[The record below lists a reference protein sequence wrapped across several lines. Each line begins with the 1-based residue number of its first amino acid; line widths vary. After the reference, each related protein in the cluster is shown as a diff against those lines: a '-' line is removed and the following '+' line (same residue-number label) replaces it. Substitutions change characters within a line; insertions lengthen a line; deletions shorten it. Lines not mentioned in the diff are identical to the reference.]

1 VNAEATG
8 SAPVEVVDAADAELG
23 QEGRMEHVVVI
34 GAGLGGLRT
43 VEFLRAVGFP
53 GRISLVGD
61 EPHEPY
67 DRPPLSK
74 QILAGQWPEE
84 RAVLHRGDL
93 AELDISVYL
102 GRSALGVESTAVE
115 LGDGTRLRYDA
126 LVVATGVR
134 PRRLPGQPD
143 HPGWHVLRT
152 LEDCR
157 RLRNSI
163 SRSHSLLVVG
173 AGFIGAE
180 VAATAR
186 TAGLEVTMLEA
197 LPTPFARVLGEQMG
211 QLCAQLQTSNG
222 VTVRCGVRLEGFLDT
237 SPDRNGTGHGG
248 IAVRLS
254 DGSIVRADCGVV
266 GVGTVVESGW
276 LTGLGVG
283 TDGGLLCD
291 ATGLVEG
298 TGNVYAVGDIAAWRH
313 PTVGDRPRIEHWTSA
328 AEQAAVVAQRIAG
341 KQITRHADVVP
352 YFWSDQY
359 GLTLQ
364 LIGRVDLATSVEVLH
379 DPGVI
384 KGTVAGYFADGTLVA
399 VLAFH
404 APRFLNRYRRLV
416 AAGASTHEVWS
427 TAAELTSR

>member
-1 VNAEATG
+1 
-8 SAPVEVVDAADAELG
+8 
-23 QEGRMEHVVVI
+23 MEHVVVV

-43 VEFLRAVGFP
+43 VEGLRAAGFS
-53 GRISLVGD
+53 GRISLVGE

-84 RAVLHRGDL
+84 RATLHRGQLSELDVSLHLGISAVAVDDVAVDL
-93 AELDISVYL
+93 A
-102 GRSALGVESTAVE
+102 
-115 LGDGTRLRYDA
+115 DGTRLGYDV

-143 HPGWHVLRT
+143 HPELHVLRT
-152 LEDCR
+152 LENCR
-157 RLRNSI
+157 ALRDSI
-163 SRSHSLLVVG
+163 SRAGSMLVVG

-197 LPTPFARVLGEQMG
+197 LPVPFARVLGEQMG
-211 QLCAQLQTSNG
+211 RMCARLQTDNG
-222 VTVRCGVRLEGFLDT
+222 VTVRCGVRLDGFAD
-237 SPDRNGTGHGG
+237 SNGG
-248 IAVRLS
+248 ITAHLA
-254 DGSIVRADCGVV
+254 DGTTVAADCGVV
-266 GVGTVVESGW
+266 GVGTVIDGGW
-276 LTGLGVG
+276 LAGLGVCTETG
-283 TDGGLLCD
+283 LPCDAGGLVD
-291 ATGLVEG
+291 G
-298 TGNVYAVGDIAAWRH
+298 TRNVYAVGDIAAWRH

-341 KQITRHADVVP
+341 LEITRQADVVP

-364 LIGRVDLATSVEVLH
+364 LVGRPDLATSVEVLH

-384 KGTVAGYFADGTLVA
+384 KGTVAGYFAGGTLVA
-399 VLAFH
+399 ALAFH
-404 APRFLNRYRRLV
+404 APRLLNRYRKLV
-416 AAGASTHEVWS
+416 AAGAAEQEVRS
-427 TAAELTSR
+427 TAAALASR

>member
-1 VNAEATG
+1 
-8 SAPVEVVDAADAELG
+8 
-23 QEGRMEHVVVI
+23 MEHVVVV

-43 VEFLRAVGFP
+43 VESLRAEGFP
-53 GRISLVGD
+53 GQISLVGD

-84 RAVLHRGDL
+84 RAVLHRGELADL
-93 AELDISVYL
+93 DVSLYL
-102 GRSALGVESTAVE
+102 GRSAVGVDRATVE
-115 LGDGTRLRYDA
+115 LADGTRLRYDA

-143 HPGWHVLRT
+143 HPELHVLRT

-157 RLRNSI
+157 ELRDSI
-163 SRSHSLLVVG
+163 FRAHSLLVVG

-186 TAGLEVTMLEA
+186 MAGLEVTMIEA
-197 LPTPFARVLGEQMG
+197 LPMPFARVLGEQMG
-211 QLCAQLQTSNG
+211 QLCARLQTDNG
-222 VTVRCGVRLEGFLDT
+222 VSVRCGMRLEGFAD
-237 SPDRNGTGHGG
+237 SNGG
-248 IAVRLS
+248 ITARLA

-266 GVGTVVESGW
+266 GVGTVVDCGW
-276 LTGLGVG
+276 LAGLGVS
-283 TDGGLLCD
+283 TEGGLLCD

-298 TGNVYAVGDIAAWRH
+298 TGNVYAVGDVAAWRH
-313 PTVGDRPRIEHWTSA
+313 PTIGDRPRIEHWTSA
-328 AEQAAVVAQRIAG
+328 TEQAAVVAQRIAG
-341 KQITRHADVVP
+341 TEITRQADVVP

-364 LIGRVDLATSVEVLH
+364 LVGRCDLATSVEVLH

-384 KGTVAGYFADGTLVA
+384 KGTVAGYFCAGTLVA

-404 APRFLNRYRRLV
+404 APRLLNRYRRLV
-416 AAGASTHEVWS
+416 AAGADEREVRS
-427 TAAELTSR
+427 TAAELDSR

>member
-1 VNAEATG
+1 
-8 SAPVEVVDAADAELG
+8 
-23 QEGRMEHVVVI
+23 MEHVVVV

-43 VEFLRAVGFP
+43 VESLRAEGFP
-53 GRISLVGD
+53 GQISLVGD

-84 RAVLHRGDL
+84 RAVLHRGELADL
-93 AELDISVYL
+93 DVSLYL
-102 GRSALGVESTAVE
+102 GRSAVGVDRATVE
-115 LGDGTRLRYDA
+115 LADGTRLRYDA

-143 HPGWHVLRT
+143 HPELHVLRT

-157 RLRNSI
+157 ELRDSI
-163 SRSHSLLVVG
+163 SRARSLLVVG

-186 TAGLEVTMLEA
+186 TAGLDVTMIEA
-197 LPTPFARVLGEQMG
+197 LPMPFARVLGEQMG
-211 QLCAQLQTSNG
+211 QLCARLQTDNG
-222 VTVRCGVRLEGFLDT
+222 VSVHCGMRLEGFAD
-237 SPDRNGTGHGG
+237 SNGR
-248 IAVRLS
+248 IAARLT

-266 GVGTVVESGW
+266 GVGTVVDCGW
-276 LTGLGVG
+276 LAGLGVS
-283 TDGGLLCD
+283 TEGGLLCD

-298 TGNVYAVGDIAAWRH
+298 TGNVYAVGDVAAWRH
-313 PTVGDRPRIEHWTSA
+313 PTIGDRPRIEHWTSA
-328 AEQAAVVAQRIAG
+328 TEQAAVVAQRIAG
-341 KQITRHADVVP
+341 AEITRQADVLP

-364 LIGRVDLATSVEVLH
+364 LVGRCDLATSVEVLH

-384 KGTVAGYFADGTLVA
+384 KGTVAGYFCAGTLVA

-404 APRFLNRYRRLV
+404 APRLLNRYRRLV
-416 AAGASTHEVWS
+416 AAGADEREVRS
-427 TAAELTSR
+427 TAAELDSR

>member
-1 VNAEATG
+1 
-8 SAPVEVVDAADAELG
+8 
-23 QEGRMEHVVVI
+23 MEHVVVV

-43 VEFLRAVGFP
+43 VEFLRAEGFP

-74 QILAGQWPEE
+74 QILAGQWPEQ
-84 RAVLHRGDL
+84 RAVLHHGALADL
-93 AELDISVYL
+93 DVSLHL
-102 GRSALGVESTAVE
+102 GAAAVGVDHAAVE
-115 LGDGTRLRYDA
+115 LTDSTRLHYDA

-143 HPGWHVLRT
+143 HPELHVLRT

-157 RLRNSI
+157 GLRDSL
-163 SRSHSLLVVG
+163 SRARSVLVVG

-186 TAGLEVTMLEA
+186 MAGLEVTMLEA
-197 LPTPFARVLGEQMG
+197 LPVPFARVLGEQMG
-211 QLCAQLQTSNG
+211 QLCARLQADHG

-237 SPDRNGTGHGG
+237 SLTMSDNGHGG
-248 IAVRLS
+248 IAVRLA
-254 DGSIVRADCGVV
+254 DGSVVRADCGVV
-266 GVGTVVESGW
+266 GVGTVIDGGW
-276 LTGLGVG
+276 LTGLGVPA
-283 TDGGLLCD
+283 DGGLLCD

-313 PTVGDRPRIEHWTSA
+313 PRVGDRPRIEHWTSA
-328 AEQAAVVAQRIAG
+328 TEQAAVVAQRIAG

-364 LIGRVDLATSVEVLH
+364 LVGRCDLATSVEVLH
-379 DPGVI
+379 DPGMI
-384 KGTVAGYFADGTLVA
+384 KGTVAGYFADDALVA
-399 VLAFH
+399 VLAFQ
-404 APRFLNRYRRLV
+404 APRLFNRYRKLV
-416 AAGASTHEVWS
+416 ATGASEREVRS
-427 TAAELTSR
+427 TAAELPSR

>member
-1 VNAEATG
+1 
-8 SAPVEVVDAADAELG
+8 
-23 QEGRMEHVVVI
+23 MEHVVIV

-43 VEFLRAVGFP
+43 VEFLRGEKFP

-84 RAVLHRGDL
+84 RAVLHRGKLADL
-93 AELDISVYL
+93 DVSLHLGTPAVRVDDAAIELS
-102 GRSALGVESTAVE
+102 
-115 LGDGTRLRYDA
+115 DGTRLRYDA

-143 HPGWHVLRT
+143 HPELHVLRT

-157 RLRNSI
+157 GLRDSI
-163 SRSHSLLVVG
+163 SRARSLLVVG

-186 TAGLEVTMLEA
+186 TAGLEVTLLEA
-197 LPTPFARVLGEQMG
+197 LPEPFARVLGEQMG
-211 QLCAQLQTSNG
+211 QLCARLHSDNG
-222 VTVRCGVRLEGFLDT
+222 VTVRCGVRLEDFLNT
-237 SPDRNGTGHGG
+237 SMNGNSG
-248 IAVRLS
+248 IAARLA
-254 DGSIVRADCGVV
+254 DGSIVRADCGVI
-266 GVGTVVESGW
+266 GVGTVVNDSW
-276 LTGLGVG
+276 LAGLELPTG
-283 TDGGLLCD
+283 GGLLCN

-298 TGNVYAVGDIAAWRH
+298 TDNIYAVGDVAAWRH
-313 PTVGDRPRIEHWTSA
+313 PTFGDRPRIEHWTSA
-328 AEQAAVVAQRIAG
+328 GEQAAVVAQRIAG
-341 KQITRHADVVP
+341 KQITRQADAVP

-364 LIGRVDLATSVEVLH
+364 LVGRCDLATSVEVLH

-399 VLAFH
+399 VLSFH
-404 APRFLNRYRRLV
+404 APRLLNRYRRLV
-416 AAGASTHEVWS
+416 AAAAPEQEVRS
-427 TAAELTSR
+427 TAAELASG